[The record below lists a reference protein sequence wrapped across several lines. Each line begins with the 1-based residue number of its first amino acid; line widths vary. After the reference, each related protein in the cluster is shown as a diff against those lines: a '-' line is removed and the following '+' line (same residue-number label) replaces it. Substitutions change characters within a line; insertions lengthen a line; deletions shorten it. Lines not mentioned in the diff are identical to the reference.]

1 MFNGTH
7 IMNDDLD
14 IIARDRIYG
23 SSPDSAQTTHHP
35 NSHEEPGYDPIALGE
50 ATERVVVDGNK
61 RKYVQ
66 LGRTLR
72 FYGGTTSATEV
83 GCNLRCKFC
92 FSDKPVWKPKSTGEF
107 YTPQEVF
114 DGLAKNARKHG
125 HPTISASASEGT
137 LGRRHLF
144 ELLDLVEESEFIY
157 ILETNGMTL
166 GADPEFAKQLAKY
179 KRLHVRV
186 SIKGCNEQEFHTLTG
201 ARPSAYELPFRA
213 LRNLIDA
220 GVSCN
225 ACVSVSFSTKDAI
238 QAVQARLA
246 AIHPGILRSLEL
258 ERIKLFPK
266 VRKRL
271 AKHKLKPMPRKAQ
284 KYGGNTL

>member
-1 MFNGTH
+1 MAV
-7 IMNDDLD
+7 
-14 IIARDRIYG
+14 IATDR
-23 SSPDSAQTTHHP
+23 
-35 NSHEEPGYDPIALGE
+35 GYDPIALGT
-50 ATERVVVDGNK
+50 ATEKVVVYGNR

-92 FSDKPVWKPKSTGEF
+92 FSDKPVWKPKQTGQF

-114 DGLAKNARKHG
+114 EGLAVNARKHG
-125 HPTISASASEGT
+125 HKTISASASEGT
-137 LGRRHLF
+137 LGRQHLF
-144 ELLDLVEESEFIY
+144 ELLDLVEGSEFVY

-166 GADPEFAKQLAKY
+166 GDDATFAKSLTKY
-179 KRLHVRV
+179 KNLHVRV
-186 SIKGCNEQEFHTLTG
+186 SIKGCNPAEFHRLTG
-201 ARPSAYELPFRA
+201 ARASAYELPFKA
-213 LRNLIDA
+213 LQHLIGE

-225 ACVSVSFSTKDAI
+225 ACVSVSFSDSKGI
-238 QAVQARLA
+238 KSVEKKLESV
-246 AIHPGILRSLEL
+246 HPGILKSMEM

-271 AKHKLKPMPRKAQ
+271 MSEGLVAN
-284 KYGGNTL
+284 GGVSCVL